1 MQEEKEKI
9 VVKMLDESR
18 DSGEWR
24 QVALKNR
31 RPLSSVVTQA
41 GVKEMLE
48 RDINRF
54 CKAEGWYSSRGVPW
68 RRGYLLHGK
77 YSTLPQTSL

>member
-1 MQEEKEKI
+1 MFSRSRATFQALLKLAKEAYMQEEKEKI

-31 RPLSSVVTQA
+31 RPLSSVVTET

-48 RDINRF
+48 RDINQF
-54 CKAEGWYSSRGVPW
+54 CKAEG
-68 RRGYLLHGK
+68 
-77 YSTLPQTSL
+77 